1 MIEAE
6 ALCYSRRGRALLN
19 AVSCH
24 VQPGEVLGIIGPNGA
39 GKTTLLRLLT
49 GEYAPD
55 SGNVRLNGRGL
66 RDYAPD
72 ELARVRGYLPQQSS
86 LEFDFTASEVVML
99 GRSPHPRPAAGASER
114 ALVEQALALTG
125 AAALAERFYTTLSGG
140 EQQRVHLAR
149 VFVQIWQAPA
159 NGCRLLLLDEPTS
172 SLDLG
177 HQHSILGA
185 VRRFALAGTAV
196 IMVLHDLNLALRF
209 ADRLLLL
216 HGGRALAAGS
226 PSAVLTRDNLREA
239 FGVSACVVET
249 PPLSTPALITY
260 GPIGA
265 PAPEGE
271 PHVPSHPPRGV
282 SQRAQP
288 PLGEPT

>member
-6 ALCYSRRGRALLN
+6 ALCYSRRGRALLSDVAC
-19 AVSCH
+19 AVR
-24 VQPGEVLGIIGPNGA
+24 PGEVLGIIGPNGA

-49 GEYAPD
+49 GEYRPD
-55 SGNVRLNGRGL
+55 TGKVRLNGRDL

-99 GRSPHPRPAAGASER
+99 GRSPHPRPADAAGER
-114 ALVEQALALTG
+114 TLVTKALALTG
-125 AAALAERFYTTLSGG
+125 TLALAERFYTSLSGG

-149 VFVQIWQAPA
+149 VFVQIWHAPA
-159 NGCRLLLLDEPTS
+159 NGSRLLLLDEPTS

-185 VRRFALAGTAV
+185 VRRFAREGTAV
-196 IMVLHDLNLALRF
+196 LMVLHDLNLALRF

-216 HGGRALAAGS
+216 HGGRMLAAGS
-226 PSAVLTRDNLREA
+226 PSAVLSRDNMREA
-239 FGVSACVVET
+239 FGVSACVVDA
-249 PPLSTPALITY
+249 PPLSAPALITL

-265 PAPEGE
+265 SPPEGE
-271 PHVPSHPPRGV
+271 PHVSSHP
-282 SQRAQP
+282 S
-288 PLGEPT
+288 